1 MNAKRI
7 FAASFIAFAATA
19 ALADDITIDHT
30 PFVPT
35 LTRAQVEAQVAQAR
49 AHGESLDRGDAYQA
63 NRELPSKSTLSRATV
78 RAETIAAM
86 ARGEL
91 AHAGELMY
99 RRDM

>member
-49 AHGESLDRGDAYQA
+49 AHGESLDRGDDYQA
-63 NRELPSKSTLSRATV
+63 KLELQSKSSLTRATV
-78 RAETIAAM
+78 RAETLAAI

-91 AHAGELMY
+91 PRAGELMH